1 LQYSINWLHQDSEAG
16 TMKVEQLTEVLETA
30 AQQLGIK
37 VRYENM
43 AAAGPTGGGGLCKVK
58 GEWCVIM
65 DKKTAPSERASIL
78 CDALA
83 TMDTDGI
90 FLPPQAREMVAHR
103 RASIT
108 KPS

>member
-1 LQYSINWLHQDSEAG
+1 MTA
-16 TMKVEQLTEVLETA
+16 EQLTEILETA
-30 AQQLGIK
+30 AQQLGVKI
-37 VRYENM
+37 RYENL
-43 AAAGPTGGGGLCKVK
+43 AASGPTGGGGLCKVK

-65 DKKTAPSERASIL
+65 DKKTAPSERVSIL

-90 FLPPQAREMVAHR
+90 SLPPKVREMVDQR
-103 RASIT
+103 RASIP

>member
-1 LQYSINWLHQDSEAG
+1 
-16 TMKVEQLTEVLETA
+16 MKAEHLTEILETA
-30 AQQLGIK
+30 AQQLGVKI
-37 VRYENM
+37 RYEILV
-43 AAAGPTGGGGLCKVK
+43 ASGPTGGGGLCKVK

-90 FLPPQAREMVAHR
+90 FLPPKVREMIAQR
-103 RASIT
+103 RASIP

>member
-1 LQYSINWLHQDSEAG
+1 
-16 TMKVEQLTEVLETA
+16 MKAEQLTEILETA
-30 AQQLGIK
+30 AQQLGVK
-37 VRYENM
+37 VRYENL

-58 GEWCVIM
+58 GEWWVII

-83 TMDTDGI
+83 TMDTESLS
-90 FLPPQAREMVAHR
+90 LPPKVRELLEQR
-103 RASIT
+103 RASAV

>member
-1 LQYSINWLHQDSEAG
+1 
-16 TMKVEQLTEVLETA
+16 MKAEQLTEILETA
-30 AQQLGIK
+30 AGQLGVK

-43 AAAGPTGGGGLCKVK
+43 VASGPTGGGGLCKIK
-58 GEWCVIM
+58 GDWCVLI
-65 DKKTAPSERASIL
+65 DKKTASSERASIL

-90 FLPPQAREMVAHR
+90 YLPPKVREMVAQR
-103 RASIT
+103 RATLT

>member
-1 LQYSINWLHQDSEAG
+1 
-16 TMKVEQLTEVLETA
+16 MKAEQLTEILEGA

-37 VRYENM
+37 VHYENM

-58 GEWCVIM
+58 GEWRVII

-78 CDALA
+78 ADALA
-83 TMDTDGI
+83 TMDTEAI
-90 FLPPQAREMVAHR
+90 FLPPKVRELLTQRKA
-103 RASIT
+103 ALP

>member
-1 LQYSINWLHQDSEAG
+1 
-16 TMKVEQLTEVLETA
+16 MKAEQLTEILETA
-30 AQQLGIK
+30 AQQLSVKI
-37 VRYENM
+37 RYENL
-43 AAAGPTGGGGLCKVK
+43 AASGPTGGGGLCKVK

-65 DKKTAPSERASIL
+65 DKKTAPSERVSIL

-90 FLPPQAREMVAHR
+90 TLPPKVREMVDQR
-103 RASIT
+103 RASIP